1 MNEKFK
7 IAIGMNLQKGPFG
20 GGNMFGQALINFLKN
35 KKTAVVHNL
44 KDPDIDLILLTETR
58 QWLKVCAFDA
68 RAVTQYLRKKPNT
81 LIVLRVNECDE
92 RKGQKIK
99 LLNRFILQHV
109 KWADHVIFISA
120 WLQNLFLR
128 QDHNLKHKSTVILN
142 GADEKIFNP
151 IGYQRWERKGP
162 LRLVTHHWG
171 AHWNKGFDIYLALD
185 AQLNKNRQN
194 QIQFTF
200 IGNLPRGIEFKK
212 TKVIPPQSGQM
223 LANEIKK
230 NHVYLTASRN
240 EPAGM
245 HHIEGGLCGLPLLY
259 RQEGALPEY
268 CQGFGIPFCGIQD
281 FPQKLG
287 EMRENYH
294 LWAQKML
301 QYPHTA
307 NKMAQGY
314 LHLFTALIKHKQK
327 ILSGKRLV
335 GHKLPSYSTTYQILQ
350 KTLYLKE
357 KLLQ

>member
-1 MNEKFK
+1 MNKKLK
-7 IAIGMNLQKGPFG
+7 IAIGMNLQKGAFG
-20 GGNMFGQALINFLKN
+20 GGNQFGKTLSNFLN
-35 KKTAVVHNL
+35 SRGIDVVFNL
-44 KDPDIDLILLTETR
+44 ADQDINLILLTETR
-58 QWLKVCAFDA
+58 RWLSSCAFDGREVA
-68 RAVTQYLRKKPNT
+68 EYLSQKPNT
-81 LIVLRVNECDE
+81 LVVFRINECDE

-99 LLNRFILQHV
+99 LLNRFILQHA
-109 KWADHVIFISA
+109 KLADHVIFISA

-128 QDHNLKHKSTVILN
+128 QDSNLKRKSTLILN
-142 GADEKIFNP
+142 GADERIFNP
-151 IGYQRWERKGP
+151 IGYQRWARKGP

-185 AQLNKNRQN
+185 AQLNKKRQN
-194 QIQFTF
+194 QIEFTF
-200 IGNLPRGIEFKK
+200 IGNLPQGIQFKK
-212 TKVIPPQSGQM
+212 TKVIIPQSGQM

-230 NHVYLTASRN
+230 NHVYLTASRS

-268 CQGFGIPFCGIQD
+268 CQGFGIPFRNIQD

-287 EMRENYH
+287 EMRKNYH
-294 LWAQKML
+294 IWAQKML

-314 LHLFTALIKHKQK
+314 LDLFIALIKRKQK
-327 ILSGKRLV
+327 ILSERRLT
-335 GHKLPSYSTTYQILQ
+335 GHKLPSYSATYQILQ

-357 KLLQ
+357 KILQ